1 MSDLAELID
10 PPSILEMSQSQ
21 LEDLIS
27 TIRERRSR
35 VIKNRSVAHNRSRNT
50 KSVDLGAKLT
60 KLALRLDKA
69 IIDLDTRL
77 SKAERLVAEVLALR
91 LEYGDAT
98 PQQLSD
104 ELSEQEEAAE

>member
-1 MSDLAELID
+1 MTELID
-10 PPSILEMSQSQ
+10 PHSILDMSQSQ
-21 LEDLIS
+21 LEDLIL

-35 VIKNRSVAHNRSRNT
+35 VIKNRSVAHHRSRAT

-60 KLALRLDKA
+60 KLARRLDKT
-69 IIDLDTRL
+69 ITDLNTRL
-77 SKAERLVAEVLALR
+77 DKAERLVGEVIALR

-104 ELSEQEEAAE
+104 ELSEQEAAE